1 MSMDILSNALLVDVG
16 DVICS
21 LLNASLEVLTSVIKT
36 NNYYNYSYHSHH
48 IHAS

>member
-21 LLNASLEVLTSVIKT
+21 LLNASLEVFTSVIKT
-36 NNYYNYSYHSHH
+36 SKYCYYSYNSHH
-48 IHAS
+48 THAS